1 MNFDFGGTLRRAWE
15 ITWKHKILWL
25 FGILSAIA
33 GGRASFSRGPSYN
46 PNTFNPSDPNTLPRL
61 ERLFP
66 NLTQGTLVAIAL
78 GLVCVA
84 LIVIVTIYV
93 LHVIGRG
100 GLIGGIQLGD
110 SAGQVSFGQAWGA
123 GVSHFWTV
131 LIIGLI
137 VAVIALVI
145 GIASVF
151 AAATICLTPLACIG
165 FLLIAVLG
173 VYTLLAQIAAV
184 TENLSIG
191 QALSRALSVVQL
203 NLAPVLLLAVLLII
217 IEAVAGFIIGI
228 PFVIALA
235 PALLA
240 LAAAVGTQSS
250 TPFGAGAIIS
260 GLCFIIWIPFALVL
274 RGIVETWIVSAW
286 TLAFKQL
293 GTNRGPA
300 VAPAAPAPL
309 AS

>member
-1 MNFDFGGTLRRAWE
+1 MNFDFGGTLSRAWQ

-33 GGRASFSRGPSYN
+33 GRASYSRGPSFPNNFN
-46 PNTFNPSDPNTLPRL
+46 PNSPDFFQRVQANN
-61 ERLFP
+61 P
-66 NLTQGTLVAIAL
+66 NLTQSTIIAIAL
-78 GLVCVA
+78 GILCVG
-84 LIVIVTIYV
+84 LIIVVTLYV

-110 SAGQVSFGQAWGA
+110 TSGQVSFGQAWGA

-137 VAVIALVI
+137 VAVIAIVI

-151 AAATICLTPLACIG
+151 AAATVCLTPLACVG

-184 TENLSIG
+184 TENLSISE
-191 QALSRALSVVQL
+191 ALGRALAVVQA
-203 NLAPVLLLAVLLII
+203 NLASVLLLGVLLII
-217 IEAVAGFIIGI
+217 IEAIAGAIIGV
-228 PFVIALA
+228 PFLIALA
-235 PALLA
+235 PLA
-240 LAAAVGTQSS
+240 LAAVAAISAQSS
-250 TPFGAGAIIS
+250 TPFGAGAIVS
-260 GLCFIIWIPFALVL
+260 GLCFVIWIPFFLVL
-274 RGIVETWIVSAW
+274 RGILETWVVSAW
-286 TLAFKQL
+286 TLAYKQL

>member
-1 MNFDFGGTLRRAWE
+1 MNFDFGGTLSRAWQ

-33 GGRASFSRGPSYN
+33 GRASYSRGPSFPNNFN
-46 PNTFNPSDPNTLPRL
+46 PNSPDFFQRVQANN
-61 ERLFP
+61 P
-66 NLTQGTLVAIAL
+66 NLTQSTIIAIAL
-78 GLVCVA
+78 GILCVG
-84 LIVIVTIYV
+84 LIIVVTLYV

-110 SAGQVSFGQAWGA
+110 TTGQVSFGQAWGA

-137 VAVIALVI
+137 VAVIAIVI

-151 AAATICLTPLACIG
+151 AAATVCLTPLACVG

-173 VYTLLAQIAAV
+173 VYTLLAQVAAV
-184 TENLSIG
+184 TENLSISE
-191 QALSRALSVVQL
+191 ALGRALAVVQA
-203 NLAPVLLLAVLLII
+203 NLASVLLLGVLLII
-217 IEAVAGFIIGI
+217 IEAVAGFIIGV
-228 PFVIALA
+228 PFLIALA
-235 PALLA
+235 PLA
-240 LAAAVGTQSS
+240 LAAVAAISAQSS
-250 TPFGAGAIIS
+250 TPFGAGAIVS
-260 GLCFIIWIPFALVL
+260 GLCFVIWIPFFLVL
-274 RGIVETWIVSAW
+274 RGILETWVVSAW
-286 TLAFKQL
+286 TLAYKQL

-300 VAPAAPAPL
+300 VVPANPAPL